1 MQVAEHRGAWL
12 KLGLALFLLNLALT
26 LQNVWPTPWVTT
38 HHKFSLE
45 IALLLLAL
53 TGYAELRHP
62 PAQRLVGWLAVG
74 LTLLT
79 LGRYAQ
85 VTAPALFGR
94 PVNLY
99 WDAQHLPGVA
109 AMLAQVTPAWLVV
122 LSASGL
128 VLLTGG
134 LFLVLRWALG
144 RVWTGL
150 SETGARRA
158 LGALAAG
165 VIMLYLA
172 APALGLHTE
181 RWFSRPVTP
190 VYARQAG
197 FLWTALSGD
206 GREAAVTCTGL
217 PASNLAGVAGA
228 DVLLVF
234 LESYGA
240 VSYDQPDLRAAL
252 AASRQQLAQA
262 VQRTRRAAVSAF
274 IESPT
279 FGGSSWLAHSS
290 LLAGV
295 EVRDPQT
302 YQLLLTQ
309 QCDTLPDRFARQGYR
324 TLGLMPGLRYAW
336 PEGDFYGFQQ
346 ILGERILDYRGPE
359 FGWWRIPDQ
368 YAVARFDQLE
378 VATAPR
384 QPLFVF
390 YPTISSHL
398 PFRPTPP
405 YQADWAR
412 MLAQQPFEPGTL
424 AASLARTPDWTNLGP
439 AYTDALN
446 YSFTW
451 LAGYL
456 EQHATADLVM
466 IVLGDHQPP
475 ASVSGADAP
484 WQVPVHVI
492 THRAEILAPLQAAG
506 LQPGLKPGRPALGGM
521 HELTALLLRA
531 FDSAPVSSRQT
542 SGRSGSTRLPPG
554 ADLPG

>member
-1 MQVAEHRGAWL
+1 MRVARRRGAWL
-12 KLGLALFLLNLALT
+12 KLALAVFLLNLALT

-53 TGYAELRHP
+53 TLYAELRHP
-62 PAQRLVGWLAVG
+62 PAQRLVGWLAFV

-109 AMLAQVTPAWLVV
+109 AMLAQVTPAWLVA
-122 LSASGL
+122 LIALGL

-144 RVWTGL
+144 RVWAGL
-150 SETGARRA
+150 AETGARRA
-158 LGALAAG
+158 QGALAAG
-165 VIMLYLA
+165 VLMLYLA
-172 APALGLHTE
+172 APGLGLHTE

-197 FLWTALSGD
+197 FLWAALSRD
-206 GREAAVTCTGL
+206 GQQAAVACTGL
-217 PASNLAGVAGA
+217 PASNLAGLAGA

-240 VSYDQPDLRAAL
+240 VSYDKPALRTAL
-252 AASRQQLAQA
+252 AASRQHLAEA
-262 VQRTRRAAVSAF
+262 VQSTHRAAVSAF

-309 QCDTLPDRFARQGYR
+309 ECDTLADRFARQGYR
-324 TLGLMPGLRYAW
+324 SLALMPGLRHAW
-336 PEGDFYGFQQ
+336 PEGAFYGFEQ
-346 ILGERILDYRGPE
+346 IYDERALDYHGPE

-368 YAVARFDQLE
+368 YALARLDQLE
-378 VATAPR
+378 IGTAPR
-384 QPLFVF
+384 PPLFVF

-405 YQADWAR
+405 YQANWAR
-412 MLAQQPFEPGTL
+412 MLTQRPFEPRTL
-424 AASLARTPDWTNLGP
+424 EASLARTPDWTNLGP
-439 AYTDALN
+439 AYTDALS

-456 EQHATADLVM
+456 EQHATADLVI

-475 ASVSGADAP
+475 ASVSGTNAS
-484 WQVPVHVI
+484 WEVPVHVI
-492 THRAEILAPLQAAG
+492 THRAEILALLRAAG
-506 LQPGLKPGRPALGGM
+506 LQPGLNPGRPALGRM
-521 HELTALLLRA
+521 HELTALLLQA
-531 FDSAPVSSRQT
+531 FDSARVSSRQT
-542 SGRSGSTRLPPG
+542 SGRSGSSQAQPG
-554 ADLPG
+554 ADLR

>member
-1 MQVAEHRGAWL
+1 MKVAEHRGAWL

-53 TGYAELRHP
+53 TLYAELRHA
-62 PAQRLVGWLAVG
+62 PAQRLVGWLAFA

-109 AMLAQVTPAWLVV
+109 AMLAQVTPAWLVA
-122 LSASGL
+122 LIAAGL

-150 SETGARRA
+150 SETAARRA
-158 LGALAAG
+158 LAALAAG
-165 VIMLYLA
+165 VVILYLA
-172 APALGLHTE
+172 APGLGLHTE

-206 GREAAVTCTGL
+206 RQEAPVPCTGL
-217 PASNLAGVAGA
+217 PASDLAGVAGA

-240 VSYDQPDLRAAL
+240 VSYDEPDLRAAL
-252 AASRQQLAQA
+252 AASREKLAEA
-262 VQRTRRAAVSAF
+262 VRSTRRAAVSAF

-290 LLAGV
+290 LMTGV
-295 EVRDPQT
+295 EVRDAQT

-309 QCDTLPDRFARQGYR
+309 QCETLADRFVRQGYR
-324 TLGLMPGLRYAW
+324 GLALMPGLRHAW
-336 PEGDFYGFQQ
+336 PEGAFYRFEQ
-346 ILGERILDYRGPE
+346 IYDAGALAYQGPE

-368 YAVARFDQLE
+368 YALARLDQLE
-378 VATAPR
+378 IASTPR
-384 QPLFVF
+384 QPLFIF

-405 YQADWAR
+405 YQANWAR
-412 MLAQQPFEPGTL
+412 VLTQDPFEARSL
-424 AASLARTPDWTNLGP
+424 EASLTRSPDWTNLGP
-439 AYTDALN
+439 AYTDALD

-456 EQHATADLVM
+456 EKHADADLVV
-466 IVLGDHQPP
+466 IVLGDHQP
-475 ASVSGADAP
+475 AANVSGTNAA
-484 WQVPVHVI
+484 WEVPVHVI
-492 THRAEILAPLQAAG
+492 THRVDILEPLRAAG
-506 LQPGLKPGRPALGGM
+506 LQPGLKPERPALGRM
-521 HELTALLLRA
+521 HELTTLLLHS
-531 FDSAPVSSRQT
+531 FDSAQAPSLHAVS
-542 SGRSGSTRLPPG
+542 RSGSVNFEPG
-554 ADLPG
+554 AAIP

>member
-1 MQVAEHRGAWL
+1 MRVAGRRGAWL
-12 KLGLALFLLNLALT
+12 KLGLALALLNFALT
-26 LQNVWPTPWVTT
+26 LQNVWPTPWITT

-53 TGYAELRHP
+53 TLNAELRHP
-62 PAQRLVGWLAVG
+62 PAQRLVGWLAFG

-109 AMLAQVTPAWLVV
+109 AMLAQVTPAWLVA
-122 LSASGL
+122 LIASGL

-144 RVWTGL
+144 QVWTGL

-158 LGALAAG
+158 LGALAAS
-165 VIMLYLA
+165 VVMLYLA
-172 APALGLHTE
+172 APGLGLHTE

-197 FLWTALSGD
+197 FLWAALSKD
-206 GREAAVTCTGL
+206 DQEAAVPCTGL
-217 PASNLAGVAGA
+217 PASNLSGVAGA

-252 AASRQQLAQA
+252 AASRQHLAEA

-309 QCDTLPDRFARQGYR
+309 QCDTLAARFARQGYR
-324 TLGLMPGLRYAW
+324 SLALMPGLRYAW
-336 PEGDFYGFQQ
+336 PEGAFYGFEQ
-346 ILGERILDYRGPE
+346 IYDQRALAYHGPE

-368 YAVARFDQLE
+368 YALARLDQLE
-378 VATAPR
+378 IAAAPR
-384 QPLFVF
+384 PPLFVF

-405 YQADWAR
+405 YQANWAR
-412 MLAQQPFEPGTL
+412 MLTQNPFEPRTL
-424 AASLARTPDWTNLGP
+424 EASLARTPDWTNLGP
-439 AYTDALN
+439 AYTDALS

-456 EQHATADLVM
+456 EQHPTADLVI

-475 ASVSGADAP
+475 ASVSGTDAP
-484 WQVPVHVI
+484 WEVPVHVI
-492 THRAEILAPLQAAG
+492 TQRAEILAPLQAAG
-506 LQPGLKPGRPALGGM
+506 LQPGLTPGRPALGRM

-531 FDSAPVSSRQT
+531 FDGARVSSPQT
-542 SGRSGSTRLPPG
+542 SGRTDCSSPQPG
-554 ADLPG
+554 AARPG

>member
-1 MQVAEHRGAWL
+1 MRVPERRGTWL
-12 KLGLALFLLNLALT
+12 RLALALFLLNLALT

-53 TGYAELRHP
+53 TLYAEFRQP
-62 PAQRLVGWLAVG
+62 PEQRLAGWLAFG

-109 AMLAQVTPAWLVV
+109 AMLAQVTPAWLVA
-122 LSASGL
+122 LIALGL

-158 LGALAAG
+158 LGALAGG
-165 VIMLYLA
+165 VVMLYLA
-172 APALGLHTE
+172 APDLGLHTE

-190 VYARQAG
+190 VYARQTG
-197 FLWTALSGD
+197 FLWAALSKD
-206 GREAAVTCTGL
+206 DQEAAVACTGL

-240 VSYDQPDLRAAL
+240 VSYDRPALRAAL
-252 AASRQQLAQA
+252 AASRENLAEA
-262 VQRTRRAAVSAF
+262 VQSTHRAAVSAF

-279 FGGSSWLAHSS
+279 FGGSSWLAHST

-309 QCDTLPDRFARQGYR
+309 QCDTLTDRFTRQGYR
-324 TLGLMPGLRYAW
+324 SVALMPGLRHAW
-336 PEGDFYGFQQ
+336 PEGAFYGFEQ
-346 ILGERILDYRGPE
+346 IYDERALDYHGPE

-368 YAVARFDQLE
+368 YALARLDQLE
-378 VATAPR
+378 IATAPR
-384 QPLFVF
+384 PPLFVF

-405 YQADWAR
+405 YQTNWAR
-412 MLAQQPFEPGTL
+412 MLTQQPFEPLTL
-424 AASLARTPDWTNLGP
+424 EASLARAPDWTNLGA
-439 AYTDALN
+439 AYTDALS

-456 EQHATADLVM
+456 EEHATADLVM

-475 ASVSGADAP
+475 ASVTGTDAS
-484 WQVPVHVI
+484 WEVPVHVI
-492 THRAEILAPLQAAG
+492 TNRAEILAPLRAAG
-506 LQPGLKPGRPALGGM
+506 LRPGLKPGRPAIGRM
-521 HELTALLLRA
+521 HELTALLLQA
-531 FDSAPVSSRQT
+531 FDGARLSSRQT
-542 SGRSGSTRLPPG
+542 SGRSRSSNPQPG
-554 ADLPG
+554 EDLLR